1 MKVGASSLAGR
12 VRPFRS
18 DRTARVASVESPG
31 PFQADGAGFAEPAG
45 AAALK
50 ARARP
55 SSGVTTRRVLHVGSG
70 AASDG
75 RLHALFRSDQWAE
88 VRLDVDIAA
97 NPDLVCS
104 VTDMSAAVEDA
115 AFDGIWSSHNLE
127 HVRGH
132 EVLPALREFIR
143 VLRPDGFALIRSP
156 DLEAVAE
163 LILRNGIDSV
173 VYQSPA
179 GPITPLDMLYGHQR
193 SIEQG
198 NEFMRHGTG
207 FTRDRLG
214 SLLIEAGFE
223 EARTMRTPQLEV
235 WAVAF
240 MPAADVGGIVDALA
254 RNGLDFSLDGEL
266 REAS

>member
-1 MKVGASSLAGR
+1 MKIDSSSLEGR

-18 DRTARVASVESPG
+18 NRTARAADESSGLSRPEG
-31 PFQADGAGFAEPAG
+31 
-45 AAALK
+45 AALK
-50 ARARP
+50 NPSIRG
-55 SSGVTTRRVLHVGSG
+55 SSGATRRRVLHVGSG

-75 RLHALFRSDQWAE
+75 RLHAIFRSDQWAE
-88 VRLDVDIAA
+88 VRLDVDVATD
-97 NPDLVCS
+97 PDLVCS
-104 VTDMSAAVEDA
+104 VTDMSAAVGNA
-115 AFDGIWSSHNLE
+115 TFDGIWSSHNLE

-132 EVLPALREFIR
+132 EVLPALREFVR

-156 DLEAVAE
+156 DLESIAE
-163 LILRNGIDSV
+163 LILRDGIDSV

-207 FTRDRLG
+207 FTQDRLG
-214 SLLIEAGFE
+214 RLLIEAGFE
-223 EARTMRTPQLEV
+223 EARTTRTPQLEV

-240 MPAADVGGIVDALA
+240 MPAADVGGIVGVLA
-254 RNGLDFSLDGEL
+254 RSGLDFSLHE
-266 REAS
+266 EARKAS